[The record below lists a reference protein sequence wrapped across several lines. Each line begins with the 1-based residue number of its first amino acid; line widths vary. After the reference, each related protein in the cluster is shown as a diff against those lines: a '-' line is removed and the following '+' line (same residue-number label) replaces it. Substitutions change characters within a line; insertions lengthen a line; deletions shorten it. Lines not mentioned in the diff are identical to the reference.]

1 MLLFIDRKIIAYY
14 NSKKD
19 VFHLINIFFCKKD
32 VFNSIFN
39 EERKSELQ
47 KKRFCSEKDGKCER
61 TGIIVQY

>member
-1 MLLFIDRKIIAYY
+1 MLLFIDRNMIAYY
-14 NSKKD
+14 NS
-19 VFHLINIFFCKKD
+19 KKD

>member
-1 MLLFIDRKIIAYY
+1 MIAYY

-32 VFNSIFN
+32 AFNSIFN

-47 KKRFCSEKDGKCER
+47 KKRFCSEKDGNAKEPEL
-61 TGIIVQY
+61 